1 MIEDILL
8 PYISGRFRE
17 EPHYRLGHI
26 RIVNPLPGTAI
37 LGLHIPDMKKIAKEL
52 SARDDRM
59 EILHGLETASIEG
72 SSKGGISRLAQ
83 MRKPQCTVVHEDFR
97 IKRNA
102 ESTLLS
108 CPHALYY
115 EETVIW
121 GLMLDNMKIPL
132 DERLGLFGKFI
143 PNIDNWAVCDTVCCA
158 AKWAGHKGT
167 DKNRLWD
174 FLGNLRDSDRE
185 FEVRFA
191 TIMTMCYFLEP
202 KWLPGVF
209 KETDR
214 IDFGRIRSKYIPI
227 AEKKSLQSNRY
238 AKAAEPKTV
247 PCGYGYC
254 LSGSR
259 TGTVPGQSPY
269 YVRMGVAWL
278 LATALAKFPEQTREY
293 VRTCNLPDDVV
304 RLYVR
309 KAKESFRTRDT
320 DPL

>member
-1 MIEDILL
+1 
-8 PYISGRFRE
+8 
-17 EPHYRLGHI
+17 
-26 RIVNPLPGTAI
+26 
-37 LGLHIPDMKKIAKEL
+37 
-52 SARDDRM
+52 
-59 EILHGLETASIEG
+59 
-72 SSKGGISRLAQ
+72 
-83 MRKPQCTVVHEDFR
+83 
-97 IKRNA
+97 
-102 ESTLLS
+102 
-108 CPHALYY
+108 
-115 EETVIW
+115 
-121 GLMLDNMKIPL
+121 MLDNMKIPL
-132 DERLGLFGKFI
+132 DERLDLLGKFI

-158 AKWAGHKGT
+158 AKWAGHRET

-174 FLGNLRDSDRE
+174 FLGKLRDSDRE

-202 KWLPGVF
+202 EWLPGVF

-214 IDFGRIRSKYIPI
+214 IDFGRIRSEYIPL
-227 AEKKSLQSNRY
+227 AEKKSLPANRY
-238 AKAAEPKTV
+238 AKAAEPETV

-254 LSGSR
+254 LSGFR

-293 VRTCNLPDDVV
+293 VRSCNLPDDVV

>member
-26 RIVNPLPGTAI
+26 RIVNPLQGTAI

-59 EILHGLETASIEG
+59 EILHGLETASLENG
-72 SSKGGISRLAQ
+72 SKGGIS
-83 MRKPQCTVVHEDFR
+83 
-97 IKRNA
+97 
-102 ESTLLS
+102 S
-108 CPHALYY
+108 CPPALYY

-121 GLMLDNMKIPL
+121 GLMLDYMKIPL

-143 PNIDNWAVCDTVCCA
+143 PDIDNWAVCDTVCCA
-158 AKWAGHKGT
+158 AKWAGNRGT
-167 DKNRLWD
+167 DKKRLWD
-174 FLGNLRDSDRE
+174 FLGKLRDSDRE

-202 KWLPGVF
+202 EWLPGVF

-214 IDFGRIRSKYIPI
+214 IDFGRIRSEYIPL
-227 AEKKSLQSNRY
+227 AEKKNLPANRY
-238 AKAAEPKTV
+238 AKAAEPETV

-254 LSGSR
+254 LSGFR

-293 VRTCNLPDDVV
+293 VRSCNLPDDVIK
-304 RLYVR
+304 LYVR

-320 DPL
+320 APF

>member
-26 RIVNPLPGTAI
+26 RIVNPLQGTAI

-59 EILHGLETASIEG
+59 EILHGLEVASLEG
-72 SSKGGISRLAQ
+72 SSKGGISNR
-83 MRKPQCTVVHEDFR
+83 
-97 IKRNA
+97 
-102 ESTLLS
+102 
-108 CPHALYY
+108 PHALYY

-121 GLMLDNMKIPL
+121 GLMLDYMKIPL

-158 AKWAGHKGT
+158 AKWAGNRGT

-174 FLGNLRDSDRE
+174 FLGKLRDSDRE

-202 KWLPGVF
+202 EWLPGVF

-214 IDFGRIRSKYIPI
+214 IDFGRIRSEYIPL
-227 AEKKSLQSNRY
+227 AEKKSLPANRY
-238 AKAAEPKTV
+238 AKTAEPETV

-254 LSGSR
+254 LSGPR

-293 VRTCNLPDDVV
+293 VRSCNLPDDVIK
-304 RLYVR
+304 LYVR

-320 DPL
+320 APL

>member
-26 RIVNPLPGTAI
+26 RIVNPLQGTA
-37 LGLHIPDMKKIAKEL
+37 MKKVAKAL

-59 EILHGLETASIEG
+59 EILHGLETASMEG
-72 SSKGGISRLAQ
+72 
-83 MRKPQCTVVHEDFR
+83 EF
-97 IKRNA
+97 
-102 ESTLLS
+102 
-108 CPHALYY
+108 ALYY

-121 GLMLDNMKIPL
+121 GLMLDYMKIPL

-158 AKWAGHKGT
+158 ARWAGHRRT

-174 FLGNLRDSDRE
+174 FLGNLRESDRE

-191 TIMTMCYFLEP
+191 TVMTMCWFLEP
-202 KWLPGVF
+202 EWLPGVF

-214 IDFGRIRSKYIPI
+214 INFSRIRSEYIPL
-227 AEKKSLQSNRY
+227 AEKKNNPESRHIKT
-238 AKAAEPKTV
+238 AGPETV
-247 PCGYGYC
+247 PYGYGYC
-254 LSGSR
+254 LSG
-259 TGTVPGQSPY
+259 TKAGTVPGQSPY

-293 VRTCNLPDDVV
+293 VRSCNLPDDVV

-309 KAKESFRTRDT
+309 KAKESFRTRNT
-320 DPL
+320 APL

>member
-26 RIVNPLPGTAI
+26 RIVNPLQGTAI

-59 EILHGLETASIEG
+59 EILHGLETASLENG
-72 SSKGGISRLAQ
+72 S
-83 MRKPQCTVVHEDFR
+83 
-97 IKRNA
+97 
-102 ESTLLS
+102 
-108 CPHALYY
+108 
-115 EETVIW
+115 VIW
-121 GLMLDNMKIPL
+121 GLMLDYMKIPL

-143 PNIDNWAVCDTVCCA
+143 PNIDNWAVCDTVCSA
-158 AKWAGHKGT
+158 AKWAGFKGT
-167 DKNRLWD
+167 DKKRLWD
-174 FLGNLRDSDRE
+174 LLRKLRDSDRE

-202 KWLPGVF
+202 EWLPGVF

-214 IDFGRIRSKYIPI
+214 IDFGRIRSEYIPL
-227 AEKKSLQSNRY
+227 AEKKSLPANRY
-238 AKAAEPKTV
+238 AKAAEPETV

-259 TGTVPGQSPY
+259 AGTVPGQSPY
-269 YVRMGVAWL
+269 YVRMGVAWM

-293 VRTCNLPDDVV
+293 VRSCNLSDDVV

-320 DPL
+320 APL

>member
-26 RIVNPLPGTAI
+26 RIVNPLQGTAI

-59 EILHGLETASIEG
+59 EILHGLETASLENG
-72 SSKGGISRLAQ
+72 SKGGISSR
-83 MRKPQCTVVHEDFR
+83 P
-97 IKRNA
+97 
-102 ESTLLS
+102 
-108 CPHALYY
+108 PALYY

-121 GLMLDNMKIPL
+121 GLILDYMKIPL

-143 PNIDNWAVCDTVCCA
+143 PDIDNWAVCDTVCCA
-158 AKWAGHKGT
+158 AKWAGNRGT
-167 DKNRLWD
+167 DKKRLWD
-174 FLGNLRDSDRE
+174 FLGKLRDSDRE

-191 TIMTMCYFLEP
+191 T
-202 KWLPGVF
+202 
-209 KETDR
+209 ETDR
-214 IDFGRIRSKYIPI
+214 IDFGRIRSEYIPL
-227 AEKKSLQSNRY
+227 AEKKSLPANRY
-238 AKAAEPKTV
+238 AKAAEPETV

-254 LSGSR
+254 LSGFR

-293 VRTCNLPDDVV
+293 VRSCKLPDDVIK
-304 RLYVR
+304 LYVR

-320 DPL
+320 APL

>member
-26 RIVNPLPGTAI
+26 RIVNPLQGTAI

-59 EILHGLETASIEG
+59 EILHGLETASLENG
-72 SSKGGISRLAQ
+72 SKGGIS
-83 MRKPQCTVVHEDFR
+83 
-97 IKRNA
+97 
-102 ESTLLS
+102 S
-108 CPHALYY
+108 CPPALYY

-121 GLMLDNMKIPL
+121 GLMLDYMKIPL

-143 PNIDNWAVCDTVCCA
+143 PDIDNWAVCDTVCCA
-158 AKWAGHKGT
+158 AKWAGNRGT
-167 DKNRLWD
+167 DKKRLWD
-174 FLGNLRDSDRE
+174 FLGKLRDSDRE

-202 KWLPGVF
+202 EWLPGVF

-214 IDFGRIRSKYIPI
+214 IDFGRIRSEYIPL
-227 AEKKSLQSNRY
+227 AEKKNLPANRY
-238 AKAAEPKTV
+238 AKAAEPETV

-293 VRTCNLPDDVV
+293 VRSCNLPDDVIK
-304 RLYVR
+304 LYVR

-320 DPL
+320 APL

>member
-26 RIVNPLPGTAI
+26 RIVNPLQGTAI

-59 EILHGLETASIEG
+59 EILHGLETASLEG
-72 SSKGGISRLAQ
+72 SSKGGIS
-83 MRKPQCTVVHEDFR
+83 
-97 IKRNA
+97 
-102 ESTLLS
+102 S
-108 CPHALYY
+108 CPPALYY

-121 GLMLDNMKIPL
+121 GLMLDYMKIPL
-132 DERLGLFGKFI
+132 DERLDLFGKFI

-158 AKWAGHKGT
+158 AKWAGHRET

-174 FLGNLRDSDRE
+174 FLGKLRDSDRE

-202 KWLPGVF
+202 EWLPGVF

-214 IDFGRIRSKYIPI
+214 IDFGRIRSEYIPL
-227 AEKKSLQSNRY
+227 AEKKNLPANRY
-238 AKAAEPKTV
+238 AKAAEPETV

-254 LSGSR
+254 LSGFR

-293 VRTCNLPDDVV
+293 VRSCNLPDDVIK
-304 RLYVR
+304 LYVR

-320 DPL
+320 APF

>member
-26 RIVNPLPGTAI
+26 RIVNPLQGTAI

-59 EILHGLETASIEG
+59 EILHGLETASLENG
-72 SSKGGISRLAQ
+72 SKGGISSR
-83 MRKPQCTVVHEDFR
+83 P
-97 IKRNA
+97 
-102 ESTLLS
+102 
-108 CPHALYY
+108 PALYY

-121 GLMLDNMKIPL
+121 GLMLDYMKIPL
-132 DERLGLFGKFI
+132 DERLDLLGKFI

-158 AKWAGHKGT
+158 AKWAGHRET

-174 FLGNLRDSDRE
+174 FLGKLRDSDRE

-202 KWLPGVF
+202 EWLPGVF

-214 IDFGRIRSKYIPI
+214 IDFGRIRSEYIPL
-227 AEKKSLQSNRY
+227 AEKKSLPANRY
-238 AKAAEPKTV
+238 AKAAEPETV

-254 LSGSR
+254 LSGFR

-269 YVRMGVAWL
+269 YVSMGVAWL

-293 VRTCNLPDDVV
+293 VRSCNLPDDVIK
-304 RLYVR
+304 LYVR

-320 DPL
+320 APF

>member
-1 MIEDILL
+1 
-8 PYISGRFRE
+8 
-17 EPHYRLGHI
+17 
-26 RIVNPLPGTAI
+26 
-37 LGLHIPDMKKIAKEL
+37 
-52 SARDDRM
+52 
-59 EILHGLETASIEG
+59 
-72 SSKGGISRLAQ
+72 
-83 MRKPQCTVVHEDFR
+83 
-97 IKRNA
+97 
-102 ESTLLS
+102 
-108 CPHALYY
+108 
-115 EETVIW
+115 
-121 GLMLDNMKIPL
+121 MLDYMKIPL

-143 PNIDNWAVCDTVCCA
+143 PYIDNWAVCDTVCCA
-158 AKWAGHKGT
+158 AKWAGHRGT
-167 DKNRLWD
+167 DKKRLWD

-191 TIMTMCYFLEP
+191 TIMIMCYFLEP
-202 KWLPGVF
+202 EWLPGVF

-214 IDFGRIRSKYIPI
+214 IDFGRIRSEYIPL

-238 AKAAEPKTV
+238 AKAAEPETV

-293 VRTCNLPDDVV
+293 VRSCNLPDDVV

>member
-26 RIVNPLPGTAI
+26 RIVNPLQGTAI

-59 EILHGLETASIEG
+59 EILHGLETASIAATG
-72 SSKGGISRLAQ
+72 YDIPPR
-83 MRKPQCTVVHEDFR
+83 P
-97 IKRNA
+97 I
-102 ESTLLS
+102 
-108 CPHALYY
+108 LYY

-121 GLMLDNMKIPL
+121 GLMLDYMKIPL
-132 DERLGLFGKFI
+132 DERLDLFGKFI

-158 AKWAGHKGT
+158 AKWAGHRET

-174 FLGNLRDSDRE
+174 FLGKLRDSDRE

-202 KWLPGVF
+202 EWLPGVF

-214 IDFGRIRSKYIPI
+214 IDFGRIRSEYIPL
-227 AEKKSLQSNRY
+227 AEKKSLPANRY
-238 AKAAEPKTV
+238 AKAAEPETV

-254 LSGSR
+254 LSGFR

-320 DPL
+320 APL

>member
-1 MIEDILL
+1 M
-8 PYISGRFRE
+8 
-17 EPHYRLGHI
+17 
-26 RIVNPLPGTAI
+26 NPLQGTAI

-59 EILHGLETASIEG
+59 EILHGLETASLENG
-72 SSKGGISRLAQ
+72 SKGGISSR
-83 MRKPQCTVVHEDFR
+83 P
-97 IKRNA
+97 
-102 ESTLLS
+102 
-108 CPHALYY
+108 PALYY

-121 GLMLDNMKIPL
+121 GLMLDYMKIPL
-132 DERLGLFGKFI
+132 DERLDLFGKFI

-158 AKWAGHKGT
+158 AKWAGNRGT
-167 DKNRLWD
+167 DKKRLWD
-174 FLGNLRDSDRE
+174 FLGKLRDSDRE

-202 KWLPGVF
+202 EWLPGVF

-214 IDFGRIRSKYIPI
+214 IDFGRIRSEYIPL
-227 AEKKSLQSNRY
+227 AEKKSLQANRY
-238 AKAAEPKTV
+238 AKAAEPETV

-278 LATALAKFPEQTREY
+278 LATALAKFPGQTREY
-293 VRTCNLPDDVV
+293 VRSCNLPDDVIK
-304 RLYVR
+304 LYVR

-320 DPL
+320 APL

>member
-1 MIEDILL
+1 
-8 PYISGRFRE
+8 
-17 EPHYRLGHI
+17 
-26 RIVNPLPGTAI
+26 
-37 LGLHIPDMKKIAKEL
+37 
-52 SARDDRM
+52 
-59 EILHGLETASIEG
+59 
-72 SSKGGISRLAQ
+72 

-108 CPHALYY
+108 RPPALYY
-115 EETVIW
+115 EETIIW
-121 GLMLDNMKIPL
+121 GLMLEYMKIPL

-143 PNIDNWAVCDTVCCA
+143 PYIDNWAVCDTVCCA

-202 KWLPGVF
+202 EWLPGVF

-227 AEKKSLQSNRY
+227 AEKKSLQANCY
-238 AKAAEPKTV
+238 AKAAEPETV

-259 TGTVPGQSPY
+259 TGTVPEQSPY

>member
-1 MIEDILL
+1 MVEEIRKKLHELSEEDYKTFNQKLL
-8 PYISGRFRE
+8 PGVEHVLGVRLPAMRKLAKEVAKGDFRSYLDEAAEKIGADSIHEEIMLQGLVLGYAKMDRE
-17 EPHYRLGHI
+17 ERTEYLEEFVP
-26 RIVNPLPGTAI
+26 
-37 LGLHIPDMKKIAKEL
+37 KI
-52 SARDDRM
+52 
-59 EILHGLETASIEG
+59 T
-72 SSKGGISRLAQ
+72 
-83 MRKPQCTVVHEDFR
+83 
-97 IKRNA
+97 
-102 ESTLLS
+102 
-108 CPHALYY
+108 
-115 EETVIW
+115 
-121 GLMLDNMKIPL
+121 
-132 DERLGLFGKFI
+132 
-143 PNIDNWAVCDTVCCA
+143 NWAVCDTVCCA

-202 KWLPGVF
+202 EWLPGVF

-227 AEKKSLQSNRY
+227 AEKKSLQANCY
-238 AKAAEPKTV
+238 AKAAEPETV

-259 TGTVPGQSPY
+259 TGTVPEQSPY